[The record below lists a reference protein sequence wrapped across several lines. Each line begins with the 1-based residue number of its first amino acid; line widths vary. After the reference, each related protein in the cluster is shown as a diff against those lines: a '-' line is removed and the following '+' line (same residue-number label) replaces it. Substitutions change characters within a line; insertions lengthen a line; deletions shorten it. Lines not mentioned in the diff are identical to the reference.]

1 METELEANGNDNKI
15 ETSEKKEVS
24 LFHIEELSSA
34 QTSSNIMTLIGFTII
49 FFAVGYAIFHIRF
62 IKGPR
67 RARKDTERASM
78 MDRLTE
84 MEEVMLEMGY
94 LKKKRNLKKHKKTK
108 TQNVTRKKLKTKT
121 RKNTIEDSVEGRGI
135 GHLTRTI
142 LMINIL

>member
-94 LKKKRNLKKHKKTK
+94 LKKKGELEE
-108 TQNVTRKKLKTKT
+108 TQ
-121 RKNTIEDSVEGRGI
+121 EDKDSERDQEETQDKDQEEQDRR
-135 GHLTRTI
+135 LS
-142 LMINIL
+142 